1 MALAASALLEPHFP
15 RNSAALDAIRRPSIS
30 LVVGNQKPTIETVLA
45 YVRPLTLKFIA
56 QFARDLPEEQREEI
70 EQSVNLKVIHAYK
83 GLDPDAGWKSYAW
96 NLARGAVLDYKK
108 HGQGF
113 QESRWSIAKEEAH
126 GSLHTTKIR
135 ERVFHGPPGL
145 EDMPDLESVLGRS
158 GVFSETEIDSINI
171 RWELVARLASRD
183 EELHAFAKWI
193 RGHDFEEM
201 APHFGLSRARIGQ
214 LIQAFIDR
222 LDTPSEMDKPWN
234 RQIAFSLGIARHFGI
249 QDCDQARLYRF
260 PIGND
265 LGPVDL
271 DDLTPKDSGPEYQTD
286 FFGLGT
292 QDAKGG

>member
-1 MALAASALLEPHFP
+1 MALAASALFEPHFP
-15 RNSAALDAIRRPSIS
+15 RNLTALDEIRRPSIT
-30 LVVGNQKPTIETVLA
+30 LVVSNPKPTIEAVLA

-70 EQSVNLKVIHAYK
+70 EQSVNLKVIQAYK

-126 GSLHTTKIR
+126 DSIHATKIR

-145 EDMPDLESVLGRS
+145 EDMPDLEAVLGRS
-158 GVFSETEIDSINI
+158 GVFSETEIDTIRI
-171 RWELVARLASRD
+171 RWDLVARLARRD
-183 EELHAFAKWI
+183 DELHAFAKWI
-193 RGHDFEEM
+193 RGYELEEM

-214 LIQAFIDR
+214 LIQQFIDR
-222 LDTPSEMDKPWN
+222 LDTPSEMDSPWN
-234 RQIAFSLGIARHFGI
+234 RQIAFSLGIARHFGVP
-249 QDCDQARLYRF
+249 DCDQARLYLY

-265 LGPVDL
+265 LDPVDL
-271 DDLTPKDSGPEYQTD
+271 DDLSPKDIGPDLQTD
-286 FFGLGT
+286 LFGGGT
-292 QDAKGG
+292 QDAQGG